1 MLIVPAIDIIGG
13 KCVRLS
19 QGLYS
24 KKKVYSDNPLSIAL
38 NFQSQGAEILN
49 IIDLDGA
56 FSGRPVNFA
65 KISEI
70 VRSLDIPVQ
79 VGGGVRSEDDLD
91 RYFEVGV
98 RRVILGTKALNDF
111 AFLKRVLEKFGSDKI
126 IVGVDVKDGKAAV
139 NGWTET
145 IAVDYVEFA
154 KQMVGIGVEFV
165 LSTDVECDGML
176 KTPDISI
183 FKNLTSLGLKV
194 FAGGGISS
202 IESLKSLQN
211 SFIYGAVLGKSL
223 YENKLFLKDILKNIS
238 KKSFLAKRII
248 PCMDVKNGRVV
259 KGVNFVDLAD
269 VGDPVALG
277 MKYSNEGADELVFL
291 DISASNE
298 GRSILFDMVANISEN
313 VFIPFTVGGGIR
325 SVSDIRNVLKN
336 GADKVSIN
344 TSAVKNPDLIS
355 RAAEI
360 FGSQCIVV
368 AIDVKKIGD
377 GYKVFING
385 GREEASL
392 EVLDWAKEV
401 ETRGAGE
408 ILLTSIDQDGTK
420 TGLDNVL
427 LKKVS
432 NAVNIPVIAS
442 GGVGS
447 LDDFKDGFL
456 EGGADAVLAAGI
468 FHRGEYSISDV
479 KKFLNLKI

>member
-1 MLIVPAIDIIGG
+1 M
-13 KCVRLS
+13 
-19 QGLYS
+19 
-24 KKKVYSDNPLSIAL
+24 
-38 NFQSQGAEILN
+38 
-49 IIDLDGA
+49 
-56 FSGRPVNFA
+56 
-65 KISEI
+65 
-70 VRSLDIPVQ
+70 
-79 VGGGVRSEDDLD
+79 
-91 RYFEVGV
+91 
-98 RRVILGTKALNDF
+98 
-111 AFLKRVLEKFGSDKI
+111 
-126 IVGVDVKDGKAAV
+126 
-139 NGWTET
+139 
-145 IAVDYVEFA
+145 
-154 KQMVGIGVEFV
+154 
-165 LSTDVECDGML
+165 
-176 KTPDISI
+176 
-183 FKNLTSLGLKV
+183 
-194 FAGGGISS
+194 
-202 IESLKSLQN
+202 
-211 SFIYGAVLGKSL
+211 
-223 YENKLFLKDILKNIS
+223 
-238 KKSFLAKRII
+238 AKRII

-479 KKFLNLKI
+479 KKFLNLKIGQKRFVKLIGIKCVGLCLL